1 MRNLGGGTGL
11 PVRTSATGE
20 WQRLNV
26 AAGGFGPALAAAGW
40 RWSFRIR
47 SSAGDSLLRPLEEQ
61 HPTKRSAKM
70 ARLEAVLLVSESALT
85 HRKLAQ
91 FATLADA
98 AEAKL
103 LIDQLNAAY
112 DTDGCA
118 FRVEQVAGGYRLMT
132 RPQFALWLDR
142 LHNRQARTKLS
153 PPMMETLS
161 IVAYR
166 QPVTRAEVEKIR
178 GVQSSEMLKQLMERG
193 LVRIAGEDDSLGRPF
208 LYGTTRQFLEEFGL
222 GKLDD
227 LPMAATLRRVAEP
240 ATTDESDPETSAEPV
255 SAAELDAAAPDER
268 APDEASE
275 DAGNFAA

>member
-91 FATLADA
+91 FATLAD
-98 AEAKL
+98 EAFPA
-103 LIDQLNAAY
+103 D
-112 DTDGCA
+112 DGDA
-118 FRVEQVAGGYRLMT
+118 VDRRVSPASDAGG
-132 RPQFALWLDR
+132 
-142 LHNRQARTKLS
+142 
-153 PPMMETLS
+153 
-161 IVAYR
+161 
-166 QPVTRAEVEKIR
+166 
-178 GVQSSEMLKQLMERG
+178 G
-193 LVRIAGEDDSLGRPF
+193 
-208 LYGTTRQFLEEFGL
+208 
-222 GKLDD
+222 
-227 LPMAATLRRVAEP
+227 
-240 ATTDESDPETSAEPV
+240 
-255 SAAELDAAAPDER
+255 
-268 APDEASE
+268 
-275 DAGNFAA
+275 